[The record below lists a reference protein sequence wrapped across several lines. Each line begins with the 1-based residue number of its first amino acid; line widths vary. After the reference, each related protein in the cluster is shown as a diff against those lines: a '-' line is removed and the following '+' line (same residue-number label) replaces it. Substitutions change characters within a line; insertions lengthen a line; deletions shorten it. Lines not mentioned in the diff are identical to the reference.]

1 MRRQAST
8 RSGPSRSS
16 AAPTTCTRLSTAPT
30 IGAQTGRM
38 RTPLSADEVAAA
50 LRELPAW
57 SGDTARLVRTVPGTP
72 EELVALRAAVDVAA
86 DELDHHPSVVAVP
99 GGLRFTLWT
108 HSRGAVTEL
117 DVALA
122 RRIDAL
128 AG

>member
-1 MRRQAST
+1 
-8 RSGPSRSS
+8 
-16 AAPTTCTRLSTAPT
+16 
-30 IGAQTGRM
+30 M

-72 EELVALRAAVDVAA
+72 QELAALRAAVALAA

-99 GGLRFTLWT
+99 GGLRFTLET